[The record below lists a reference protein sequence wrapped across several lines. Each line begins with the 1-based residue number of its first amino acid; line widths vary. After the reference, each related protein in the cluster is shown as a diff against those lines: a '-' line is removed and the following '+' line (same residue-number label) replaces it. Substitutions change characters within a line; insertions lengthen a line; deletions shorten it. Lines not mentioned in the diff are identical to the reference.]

1 MSKKVNGNAG
11 KKRAAA
17 SNSRKGKVYRPTGP
31 KLSEFA
37 IMLKRAQF
45 QAKRGINMPDE
56 VDFDS
61 VKLVNNAKEHLGN
74 LYRYFGI
81 LIFVD
86 GLIKEKVIT
95 ALPVGIDLVQTG
107 KEIVSLNTRLKNA
120 PLLDDVMVFSLEIF
134 EIGEGLQDLAAKIS
148 TEIQKVSA
156 FGALIEKV
164 ISECGKTLPPKA
176 EGERTYGE
184 TFVEV
189 IRYIAE
195 DFLYRNEI
203 LKPKQPEGE
212 TA

>member
-17 SNSRKGKVYRPTGP
+17 SNARKGKVYRAPEP

-37 IMLKRAQF
+37 IMLKKAQF
-45 QAKRGINMPDE
+45 QSKQGINVNE
-56 VDFDS
+56 SVDFDS
-61 VKLVNNAKEHLGN
+61 VKIINNAKEHLGN

-95 ALPVGIDLVQTG
+95 SAPILVDLVQTA
-107 KEIVSLNTRLKNA
+107 KRLVSVNTRLKNA
-120 PLLDDVMVFSLEIF
+120 PLLEDLMVFSLEIF
-134 EIGEGLQDLAAKIS
+134 EIGQELEDLAGDIVA
-148 TEIQKVSA
+148 EITKVEA
-156 FGALIEKV
+156 FGPLIEKV
-164 ISECGKTLPPKA
+164 VIECGKTLPPKA

-184 TFVEV
+184 TFSEV

-195 DFLYRNEI
+195 DFFYRNDI
-203 LKPKQPEGE
+203 LGKKQPEGE

>member
-11 KKRAAA
+11 KKRHAA
-17 SNSRKGKVYRPTGP
+17 SNARKGKVYRAPQP

-37 IMLKRAQF
+37 IMLKKAQF
-45 QAKRGINMPDE
+45 QAKRGIDVPQE

-61 VKLVNNAKEHLGN
+61 VKLVNTAKEHLGN
-74 LYRYFGI
+74 IYHYFGV
-81 LIFVD
+81 LVFVD
-86 GLIKEKVIT
+86 GLIKEKVIST
-95 ALPVGIDLVQTG
+95 TPVAVDLIKTG

-120 PLLDDVMVFSLEIF
+120 PLLDDLMLFSLEIF
-134 EIGEGLQDLAAKIS
+134 EIGEALQIIAEKIS
-148 TEIQKVSA
+148 TEIQKVEQ
-156 FGALIEKV
+156 FGGLIEKV
-164 ISECGKTLPPKA
+164 ILECGKSLPVKENA
-176 EGERTYGE
+176 ERTYGE
-184 TFVEV
+184 TFTEV